1 MAAFIVLPFLVLLL
15 ASSSLSVNIDFTYNG
30 FKSATNLSLDGYAGI
45 TSNGVLQLTNDT
57 SKVTGHA
64 FFSSPIQMLRNT
76 RSMTPTTISFSTIFV
91 FDIITAR
98 KVGGHG
104 LAFAVAPTKTLRGGC
119 CRYLGLLN
127 SSNNGNS
134 SNHVF
139 AIEFDTIPK
148 SSMLVD
154 IHENEVGVD
163 INSIVP
169 NISITTSYYANN
181 SKTVNFKLESGQPIQ
196 TWINYDGVAKIL
208 NVTVAP
214 FSVGKPSRP
223 LISLPIDLS
232 PILKKYM
239 YVGFSSSTGEIS
251 SSHYILG
258 WSFRANGMARSLDL
272 SHLPLPPQP
281 MKDSP
286 TSKFSRIKIGVIS
299 SIAMLLLV
307 ALAFFV
313 SWHLRQRAKLA
324 ETLED
329 WELDYPHRFAYKDL
343 YKATK
348 GFKETEL
355 LGSGGFGLVYK
366 GTLPCSGEEVAVKKI
381 SSNSRQGVREFVAE
395 VVCLGRMRHR
405 NLVQLQG
412 WCKRNEELLLVYELM
427 PNGSLDTFL
436 FEGEKCGL
444 LSWDQRFKILKGVA
458 LGLLYL
464 HEEWEQVV
472 VHRDIKSSNVLLD
485 ADMNG
490 RLGDF
495 GLARLYDRG
504 KNPHTTLMVG
514 TFGYI
519 APEVSRTGKP
529 MASSDVFA
537 YGILLLE
544 VACGRRPIQH
554 DAPMEQLLLKD
565 WVRECKMRGQIL
577 EAVDPK
583 LGESYVKEEVDL
595 VLKLG
600 LVCSQSIPE
609 VRPTMRQVIQYLN
622 RDDSLADD
630 VALVFSEADFLD
642 LASLNS
648 YLSSIATV
656 SSSSLSG
663 GRCERVR

>member
-1 MAAFIVLPFLVLLL
+1 MVASIVLPFLVLLL

-30 FKSATNLSLDGYAGI
+30 FKSATNLSLGGSAR
-45 TSNGVLQLTNDT
+45 TASNGVLQLTNDT
-57 SKVTGHA
+57 HKVTGHA
-64 FFSSPIQMLRNT
+64 FFSSPIQMLLNT

-91 FDIITAR
+91 FDIIT
-98 KVGGHG
+98 VGNLGGHG

-119 CRYLGLLN
+119 CNYLGLLN

-139 AIEFDTIPK
+139 AVEFDTIPK
-148 SSMLVD
+148 SSSFAD
-154 IHENEVGVD
+154 IHESEVGVD
-163 INSIVP
+163 INSVVP
-169 NISITTSYYANN
+169 NVSIPTSYYANS
-181 SKTVNFKLESGQPIQ
+181 SKMVNFKLGSGQPIQ
-196 TWINYDGVAKIL
+196 AWIDYDGVSKIL
-208 NVTVAP
+208 NVTIAP

-223 LISLPIDLS
+223 LISHAIDLS
-232 PILKKYM
+232 PVLKKYM
-239 YVGFSSSTGEIS
+239 YVGFSSSTGELS

-258 WSFRANGMARSLDL
+258 WSFRTNGVASSLDL

-281 MKDSP
+281 AKASS
-286 TSKFSRIKIGVIS
+286 TSKFSGIKIGGVS
-299 SIAMLLLV
+299 SLATLLLV
-307 ALAFFV
+307 ALAFSV
-313 SWHLRQRAKLA
+313 SWHLWQKAKLA

-329 WELDYPHRFAYKDL
+329 WELDYPQRFPYKDL

-366 GTLPCSGEEVAVKKI
+366 GTLPRTGEEVAVKKI
-381 SSNSRQGVREFVAE
+381 SSNSRQGVREFIAE
-395 VVCLGRMRHR
+395 VACLGRMRHR

-412 WCKRNEELLLVYELM
+412 WCKRNEDLLLVYELM

-485 ADMNG
+485 DDMNG

-495 GLARLYDRG
+495 GLARLYERG
-504 KNPHTTLMVG
+504 KNPHTTLVVG
-514 TFGYI
+514 TLGYI
-519 APEVSRTGKP
+519 APELSCTGKP

-544 VACGRRPIQH
+544 VACGRRPIKH
-554 DAPMEQLLLKD
+554 DAPTGQLLLKD

-583 LGESYVKEEVDL
+583 LGESYVREEVEL

-622 RDDSLADD
+622 GDDSLADE
-630 VALVFSEADFLD
+630 VALVFLEADSLD
-642 LASLNS
+642 LASPNLN
-648 YLSSIATV
+648 LSSITMV
-656 SSSSLSG
+656 SSNSLSG
-663 GRCERVR
+663 GR